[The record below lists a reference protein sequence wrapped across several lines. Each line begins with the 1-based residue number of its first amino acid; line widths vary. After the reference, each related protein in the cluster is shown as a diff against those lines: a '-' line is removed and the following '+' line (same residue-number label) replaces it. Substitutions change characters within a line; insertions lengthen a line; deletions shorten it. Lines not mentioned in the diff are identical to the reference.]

1 MRLSFAWWNTSLSP
15 LAKPRATEE
24 QKALALSVIEF
35 LTKHVGVD
43 CLALGEITAQEVNEF
58 ISIGELVDFEFYDG
72 TFKSGR
78 LQFDT
83 VVLYR
88 KDRLKLVNTSDL
100 ISIRGQHKLKLANRI
115 DFLTPNSD
123 KLLHIFVSHWPSR
136 LWCEKNSADR
146 HYLGIRLRDEI
157 ENLNNLY
164 NDSADVILLGDY
176 NDEPFDVS
184 LSEQLLASRDRQL
197 VRKKPSLLYNPFWRL
212 LGESAPQIPGE
223 ENPGFCGSYYYA
235 SGLETQWR
243 TFDQIIFSASFL
255 GFGEWHLNEKYTMI
269 LPLHE
274 FNPAFTNEKERFD
287 HFPILCAI
295 EREENDD

>member
-72 TFKSGR
+72 TFKSGH

-88 KDRLKLVNTSDL
+88 KETLKLIDTTNIITS
-100 ISIRGQHKLKLANRI
+100 RGSQSLKLANRI
-115 DFLTPNSD
+115 DFLAPTSER
-123 KLLHIFVSHWPSR
+123 LLHIFVSHWPSR
-136 LWCEKNSADR
+136 LWRHNNDPVSHSLGMSLRQQIEEIDR
-146 HYLGIRLRDEI
+146 FKEGL
-157 ENLNNLY
+157 
-164 NDSADVILLGDY
+164 ADVILLGDY
-176 NDEPFDVS
+176 NDEPFDAS
-184 LSEQLLASRDRQL
+184 IAGQLFASRDRTL
-197 VRKKPSLLYNPFWRL
+197 VREKPHLLYNPFWRL

-223 ENPGFCGSYYYA
+223 ENPSCCGSYYYA
-235 SGLETQWR
+235 KGDQTQWH
-243 TFDQIIFSASFL
+243 TFDQIIFSSSFL
-255 GFGEWHLNEKYTMI
+255 GGGIWNLNEEYTKI
-269 LPLHE
+269 IPLNELNHV
-274 FNPAFTNEKERFD
+274 FTDSKQIFD